1 MKSNLTKLGSN
12 SRCRQIG
19 TITSLNIQKME
30 WEKLLSSKRIKE
42 LESGKPK
49 SESIGTE
56 FRTEFQRDYDRC
68 LFSTPVRRLQD
79 KAQVFPLEPND
90 SVRTRLTHSLEVSQ
104 IARGIASKVTK
115 KLIEEGKINYDQGE
129 AIILIAVTSA
139 LIHDLG
145 NPPFGHSGED
155 AMRLWFKNKIEGH
168 GISQF
173 LKKELEE
180 IKLLTEEEKNDLLN
194 FEGNAQT
201 IRLIS
206 KLQMLGDF
214 SGLNLTAG
222 TLSASRKYTAH
233 SMQIGIKGQRFKK
246 LGYFQSE
253 KELIELVERETGTEN
268 RRNPITFLVEAAD
281 DIAYSIID
289 LEDGIK
295 KGVVTWELISRE
307 LKKVGESGAKLISEA
322 EKNINERCL
331 SVGFDPIEENGEMI
345 EFKELKGKA
354 LDEARISILR
364 TFYITEMVDSVS
376 SAFLEN
382 YESIMEGG
390 FDKELVEVC
399 DKKEIIKKCK
409 GMAVEF
415 IFPHNSILKLE
426 LMGKRVIHDLM
437 DILWEGIVL
446 APYIEKEYKKE
457 HKLNQK
463 TYDLLSSN
471 YRSVFESKTKASKND
486 GSIERKAFY
495 LRSQLLADYI
505 CGMTDS
511 FAVALHKEL
520 KNG

>member
-1 MKSNLTKLGSN
+1 
-12 SRCRQIG
+12 
-19 TITSLNIQKME
+19 ME
-30 WEKLLSSKRIKE
+30 WKKLLSNKRIKE
-42 LESGKPK
+42 LQTGTPK
-49 SESIGTE
+49 STIDETE
-56 FRTEFQRDYDRC
+56 FRSEFQRDYDRC

-104 IARGIASKVTK
+104 IARGIASNVTRS
-115 KLIEEGKINYDQGE
+115 LLREGKTSNDQSE
-129 AIILIAVTSA
+129 AIILIALTSA

-155 AMRLWFKNKIEGH
+155 AMRIWFKNKIEGH
-168 GISQF
+168 DKGEF
-173 LKKELEE
+173 FEKEQEE
-180 IKLLTEEEKNDLLN
+180 IRKLTKEEKNDLLN

-201 IRLIS
+201 IRLLS

-214 SGLNLTAG
+214 NGLNLTAG
-222 TLSASRKYTAH
+222 TLSASRKYTAD
-233 SMQIGIKGQRFKK
+233 STQIGNVGQRFKK

-253 KELIELVERETGTEN
+253 KELIELVENETGTEN
-268 RRNPITFLVEAAD
+268 KRNPITFLVEAAD

-295 KGVVTWELISRE
+295 KGVFTWESISRR
-307 LKKVGESGAKLISEA
+307 LKNVGASGINLINKA
-322 EKNINERCL
+322 ENNINDRCL
-331 SVGFDPIEENGEMI
+331 SVGFEPIKENDKII

-364 TFYITEMVDSVS
+364 TFYINELVESVS
-376 SAFLEN
+376 KAFLEN
-382 YESIMEGG
+382 YDSIMEGG
-390 FDKELVEVC
+390 FDEELVNVC
-399 DKKEIIKKCK
+399 DKNGLVSECK
-409 GMAVEF
+409 RMAVEF

-437 DILWEGIVL
+437 DIFWEGIVL
-446 APYIEKEYKKE
+446 APYITKDYKKE

-463 TYDLLSSN
+463 IYDLLSSN
-471 YRSVFESKTKASKND
+471 YKSVFESETKGLKTD

>member
-1 MKSNLTKLGSN
+1 
-12 SRCRQIG
+12 
-19 TITSLNIQKME
+19 ME
-30 WEKLLSSKRIKE
+30 WEKLLSNKRIKE
-42 LESGKPK
+42 LQTGTLK
-49 SESIGTE
+49 SNIGDTE
-56 FRTEFQRDYDRC
+56 FRSEFQRDYDRC

-104 IARGIASKVTK
+104 IARGIANKVAK
-115 KLIEEGKINYDQGE
+115 SLFEQGKISNDQSE
-129 AIILIAVTSA
+129 AIILIALTSA

-155 AMRLWFKNKIEGH
+155 AMRIWFKNKIEGH
-168 GISQF
+168 DKGEF
-173 LKKELEE
+173 FEKEQEE
-180 IKLLTEEEKNDLLN
+180 IRELTKEEKNDLLN

-201 IRLIS
+201 IRLLS

-222 TLSASRKYTAH
+222 TLSASRKYTAN
-233 SMQIGIKGQRFKK
+233 SIQIGTGGQKFKK

-253 KELIELVERETGTEN
+253 KELISLVEMETGTEN

-295 KGVVTWELISRE
+295 KGVVTWESISRR
-307 LKKVGESGAKLISEA
+307 LKNVGESGINLINKA
-322 EKNINERCL
+322 ENNINDRCL
-331 SVGFDPIEENGEMI
+331 SVGFEPKKENGKII

-364 TFYITEMVDSVS
+364 TFYISEMVDSVS
-376 SAFLEN
+376 NAFLEN
-382 YESIMEGG
+382 YASIMEGE
-390 FDKELVEVC
+390 FDKELVEISNKNVLVS
-399 DKKEIIKKCK
+399 ECK
-409 GMAVEF
+409 RMAVEF

-426 LMGKRVIHDLM
+426 LMGKRVINDLM
-437 DILWEGIVL
+437 DIFWEGIVL
-446 APYIEKEYKKE
+446 APYITKDYKRE
-457 HKLNQK
+457 FKLNQK

-471 YRSVFESKTKASKND
+471 YKSVFESETKGLKTD

-495 LRSQLLADYI
+495 RRSQLLADYI

>member
-1 MKSNLTKLGSN
+1 MN
-12 SRCRQIG
+12 
-19 TITSLNIQKME
+19 
-30 WEKLLSSKRIKE
+30 WDKLLSDNRIKD
-42 LESGKPK
+42 LKSGKEKPK
-49 SESIGTE
+49 SFDSE
-56 FRTEFQRDYDRC
+56 FRSEFQRDYDRC

-104 IARGIASKVTK
+104 IARGIANKVTNQ
-115 KLIEEGKINYDQGE
+115 LLVDEKISKDQSE
-129 AIILIAVTSA
+129 AIILIALTSA

-155 AMRLWFKNKIEGH
+155 AMRIWFKNKIEGH
-168 GISQF
+168 DKGEFFEIEQ
-173 LKKELEE
+173 EE
-180 IKLLTEEEKNDLLN
+180 ISKLTTEEKNDLLN

-201 IRLIS
+201 LRLIS

-214 SGLNLTAG
+214 TGLNLTAG
-222 TLSASRKYTAH
+222 TLSASRKYTAD
-233 SMQIGIKGQRFKK
+233 SMQIGTGGQRFKK

-253 KELIELVERETGTEN
+253 KDLIKLVEKETGTEKK
-268 RRNPITFLVEAAD
+268 RNPITFLVEAAD

-295 KGVVTWELISRE
+295 KGVVTWESISRR
-307 LKKVGESGAKLISEA
+307 LKNVGESGAKLISKA
-322 EKNINERCL
+322 EENINGRCR
-331 SVGFDPIEENGEMI
+331 SVKFEPVEVNGEII

-376 SAFLEN
+376 NAFLEN
-382 YESIMEGG
+382 YDSIMEGE

-399 DKKEIIKKCK
+399 DKNELVSECKRMAGEI
-409 GMAVEF
+409 

-437 DILWEGIVL
+437 DIFWEGIVL
-446 APYIEKEYKKE
+446 APYISKVYKKE
-457 HKLNQK
+457 NKLNKK

-471 YRSVFESKTKASKND
+471 YKSVFESETKGLDTD
-486 GSIERKAFY
+486 GLIERKAFY
-495 LRSQLLADYI
+495 IRSQLLADYI